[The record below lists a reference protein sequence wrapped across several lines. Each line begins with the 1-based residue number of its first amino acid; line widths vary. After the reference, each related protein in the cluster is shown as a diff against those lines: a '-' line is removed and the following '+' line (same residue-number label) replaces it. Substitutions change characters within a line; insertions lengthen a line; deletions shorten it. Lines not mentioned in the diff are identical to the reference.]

1 MIDYI
6 SIQAHILSFGVLR
19 LNGYGIGISSRLSKI
34 FLNNKLNK
42 MHNDNSDNINTSS
55 NPRNTNNCFT
65 MYLRSN
71 EYQEEVIR
79 SGIVKTDVPKEF
91 IEYLKELFI
100 NNR

>member
-34 FLNNKLNK
+34 FLNNRPNK
-42 MHNDNSDNINTSS
+42 TYNGDTNTIN

-65 MYLRSN
+65 MYLRSI

-79 SGIVKTDVPKEF
+79 SGIVKTDIPKEF
-91 IEYLKELFI
+91 IEYLEELFI